1 AQTTN
6 VLVESACFD
15 PTSVARTAR
24 RLGLPS
30 EASRRYERGVD
41 PALAPY
47 AAEVAIRMLT
57 ELGGASAE
65 SRGTDVDAT
74 SAPRPVSLPLTEA
87 ERLVGRPY
95 PVEVQTDRLTSL
107 GCTVT
112 VGGGGGGDDGDTD
125 MDLQVVPPTWRYDLE
140 RPADLVEEIA
150 RLEGY
155 ETIPIR
161 LPRAV
166 AGRGLTTPQRLRRR
180 VADTLAD
187 AGFAEVMLLPFLAGD
202 VADRLGLDADDPR
215 RAAPRVA
222 NPLAEDER
230 ELRTTL
236 LPGLLTATA
245 RNVGRGNADVALAEI
260 GTVFR
265 TRAGTHLT
273 AAVPGV
279 AGRPSDAELAA
290 LDDALPDQPRH
301 VAVVLAGRREPAG
314 WWGPGRAADW
324 SDAVATAELLART
337 VGAPLEIAPA
347 AVAPW
352 HPGRCAELRLHTP
365 GTVEVIGHAGELHP
379 RVVAAWEL
387 PERTCALELDLD
399 RLTAAVGP
407 AVEVP
412 PVSPYPAADRD
423 VALVVAAD
431 VGASRVDAA
440 LRAGAGPLLESVAL
454 FDVYDQIGPGERS
467 LAYRLRWR
475 APDRTLTAEQV
486 NELRDASVG
495 VAARQVGARLRA

>member
-1 AQTTN
+1 
-6 VLVESACFD
+6 
-15 PTSVARTAR
+15 
-24 RLGLPS
+24 
-30 EASRRYERGVD
+30 
-41 PALAPY
+41 
-47 AAEVAIRMLT
+47 
-57 ELGGASAE
+57 
-65 SRGTDVDAT
+65 
-74 SAPRPVSLPLTEA
+74 
-87 ERLVGRPY
+87 
-95 PVEVQTDRLTSL
+95 
-107 GCTVT
+107 
-112 VGGGGGGDDGDTD
+112 
-125 MDLQVVPPTWRYDLE
+125 
-140 RPADLVEEIA
+140 
-150 RLEGY
+150 
-155 ETIPIR
+155 
-161 LPRAV
+161 
-166 AGRGLTTPQRLRRR
+166 

-245 RNVGRGNADVALAEI
+245 RNVGRGNADVALAEV

-337 VGAPLEIAPA
+337 VGAALEVAPA